1 MPSILFSERI
11 YSISSMDQNYYNIFY
26 KIIEDPRCIK
36 YYKDL
41 IQYYK
46 SKNKENF
53 AEAIELLIKNIEN
66 D

>member
-1 MPSILFSERI
+1 
-11 YSISSMDQNYYNIFY
+11 MDQNYYNIFY

-53 AEAIELLIKNIEN
+53 TKAIELLIKNLEN

>member
-1 MPSILFSERI
+1 ME
-11 YSISSMDQNYYNIFY
+11 YNYYDIIY

-46 SKNKENF
+46 SKNKEKF
-53 AEAIELLIKNIEN
+53 AESIESLIKKIEN
-66 D
+66 DQ

>member
-1 MPSILFSERI
+1 ME
-11 YSISSMDQNYYNIFY
+11 YNYYNIIY

-46 SKNKENF
+46 SKNKEKF
-53 AEAIELLIKNIEN
+53 SDAIESLIKKIEN
-66 D
+66 DQKSFDMHGNL

>member
-1 MPSILFSERI
+1 
-11 YSISSMDQNYYNIFY
+11 MDQNYYFIFY

-41 IQYYK
+41 IYYYK

-53 AEAIELLIKNIEN
+53 IQAIENLIEKIK
-66 D
+66 

>member
-1 MPSILFSERI
+1 
-11 YSISSMDQNYYNIFY
+11 MDQNYYNIFY

-53 AEAIELLIKNIEN
+53 AKVIELLIKTLEN